1 MKMLRIAWPAAL
13 ALAILITVNPIKVL
27 TPEFVAIAQIIP
39 PIPIPP
45 VVAAVSVELSLTLN
59 RQLQIIFDLTGWT
72 NCPATS
78 LTNLVVRVP
87 TTTDQFT
94 SSVIWNPYAVQS
106 SGVLN
111 GIFTNT
117 MTLRFASGLSEN
129 MTGTPVLTC
138 QRTTIDGQ
146 IWGQTVPNNG
156 GVIYFASNG
165 WTNYN
170 DPRVR
175 FRPHDTSAGSES
187 PAQFYRV
194 VQEAL

>member
-13 ALAILITVNPIKVL
+13 ALVILLAINPARMFL
-27 TPEFVAIAQIIP
+27 PPARAQVP
-39 PIPIPP
+39 PLP
-45 VVAAVSVELSLTLN
+45 VVAAVSVQFALGFN
-59 RQLQIIFDLTGWT
+59 RQMQIIFDLTGWT
-72 NCPATS
+72 NCPATTLS
-78 LTNLVVRVP
+78 NLVVRVP

-106 SGVLN
+106 STTID
-111 GIFTNT
+111 GIYTNT
-117 MTLRFASGLSEN
+117 MTLRFMSGLS
-129 MTGTPVLTC
+129 MAPMGVPVLTC
-138 QRTTIDGQ
+138 QRNTSDGQ
-146 IWGQTVPNNG
+146 IWLQTVINNG
-156 GVIYFASNG
+156 GMVAFGSSG

-175 FRPHDTSAGSES
+175 FRPHDTSDSSEP